1 MTEIK
6 KVAVIGSGVMGSGIA
21 AQLTNA
27 GLPVVLLDIKV
38 EGKDLAADA
47 VAKMLKTDPAPFMRA
62 ANAKMIE
69 TGTIDDNLD
78 LIKDCDWIIEVVL
91 EKLEVKH
98 ATYAKIEKARK
109 KGSIVSS
116 NTSTIPL
123 HKLIEGQ
130 PYSFAKDFMITHF
143 FNPPRYM
150 RLLELVTG
158 PKTDKKAIETIREIC
173 DVRLGKGVVQCHDTP
188 GFIANRLGVFW
199 LTAGVNEAIKQ
210 NVPIEIA
217 DAVMSKPVGIPK
229 TGVFGLIDLVGIDL
243 MPKLSE
249 SLLSTL
255 PKDDEY
261 RSIFTDYKF
270 IHDMIAAG
278 YTGRKGKGG
287 FYRLNPDNPAAKEK
301 QVLNLAALH
310 DPETGKDTP
319 FNPEPGSSPSSK
331 ESHYVKSNKKAGDGL
346 ASVNAGKKGLR
357 AVVESDDI
365 GGQYAWE
372 VLKQTLTYA
381 AGLVGEIA
389 DTVFDID
396 EGMKLGYNWK
406 QGPFEMIDALGA
418 KWFADKLAA
427 EKITVP
433 KILKDVGEGTFYKVE
448 GGKIQYFGTDA
459 KYHDVKRP
467 DGVLLLRDLKLSSE
481 PLMKNGSASVWDIG
495 DGVLCFEHT
504 SKMNTFDEKI
514 FELLVKAQKTIENS
528 EDYKALVIYNEAS
541 HFSAGANLG
550 LAMFMIN
557 IAMYPQVEE
566 FVASGQRV
574 FMGLKFA
581 PFPVVSAPSGMALG
595 GGCEILLS
603 SDAVQ
608 AHAETYTGLVE
619 VGVGLIPGWGGCKE
633 MILRFQERERAQHKA
648 TIDKFG
654 KNAVWFSPPTTP
666 MGATRKAFETIG
678 VATVAKSAQEAI
690 DIGYFRETD
699 GITMNRDRLLYDAKK
714 RALEMAKDYTP
725 PQKIED
731 IRLPGAGGK
740 AALDMAVSDLRK
752 SGKATPYDV
761 VVSDHLA
768 NVLSGGKADY
778 TDKLSEDDLLKLE
791 LSEFMHLLH
800 NEGTFARIEHM
811 LEKGKPLRN

>member
-1 MTEIK
+1 
-6 KVAVIGSGVMGSGIA
+6 
-21 AQLTNA
+21 
-27 GLPVVLLDIKV
+27 
-38 EGKDLAADA
+38 
-47 VAKMLKTDPAPFMRA
+47 
-62 ANAKMIE
+62 
-69 TGTIDDNLD
+69 
-78 LIKDCDWIIEVVL
+78 
-91 EKLEVKH
+91 
-98 ATYAKIEKARK
+98 
-109 KGSIVSS
+109 
-116 NTSTIPL
+116 
-123 HKLIEGQ
+123 
-130 PYSFAKDFMITHF
+130 MITHF

-150 RLLELVTG
+150 RLLELVLG
-158 PKTDKKAIETIREIC
+158 EKTDPKAAQVVREFC
-173 DVRLGKGVVQCHDTP
+173 DVKLGKGVVQTNDTP

-255 PKDDEY
+255 PEHDEY
-261 RSIFTDYKF
+261 RKIFTDFIF

-287 FYRLNPDNPAAKEK
+287 FYRLDPNSKDKTK
-301 QVLNLAALH
+301 QALQINS
-310 DPETGKDTP
+310 DSFTED
-319 FNPEPGSSPSSK
+319 
-331 ESHYVKSNKKAGDGL
+331 HYGASIKKQAGAL
-346 ASVNAGKKGLR
+346 ASVKAGKAGLK
-357 AVVESDDI
+357 AVVETDDE
-365 GGQYAWE
+365 GGKYAWE
-372 VLKQTLTYA
+372 VLKQTLNYA
-381 AGLVGEIA
+381 ASLVGEIA

-406 QGPFEMIDALGA
+406 MGPFEMLDALGPS
-418 KWFADKLAA
+418 WFAAKLV
-427 EKITVP
+427 EEGRPVP
-433 KILKDVGEGTFYKVE
+433 DILNKVGEGTFYKIAD
-448 GGKIQYFGTDA
+448 GKTQYFGTDG
-459 KYHDVKRP
+459 KYHDVVRP
-467 DGVLLLRDLKLSSE
+467 DGVLLLRDIKLANE

-514 FELLVKAQKTIENS
+514 FEMLVKAQKTIEGS
-528 EDYKALVIYNEAS
+528 DEYKALVIYNEAS

-566 FVASGQRV
+566 FVATGQRV

-595 GGCEILLS
+595 GGCEILLA

-633 MILRFQERERAQHKA
+633 MILRFQERERAQHKG

-654 KNAVWFSPPTTP
+654 RNAVWFSPPTTP

-678 VATVAKSAQEAI
+678 MASVAKSAQEAVE
-690 DIGYFRETD
+690 IGYFRDTD
-699 GITMNRDRLLYDAKK
+699 GITMNRDRLLYDAKQ
-714 RALEMAKDYTP
+714 RALEMAKDYKP
-725 PQKIED
+725 REKVED

-740 AALDMAVSDLRK
+740 TALDLAVSDLRK

-761 VVSDHLA
+761 VVSDRLA
-768 NVLSGGKADY
+768 NVLSGGSHDY
-778 TDKLSEDDLLKLE
+778 TEPLSEDDLLKLE